1 MKRRCI
7 HSAAGNNGRLVGD
20 GNNQQQKPIALSSAN
35 DSTVNKIPT
44 TTTTPGGY
52 MTLPLNKSS
61 VTMSGNRQAPAI
73 DQGHF
78 LRRVITMAHL
88 SSHSPIITRN
98 SSAHCRDIINNNTT
112 TVHLLNSSSF
122 NFWCLAIWKWPSR
135 TGNLDYYLFFF
146 LINSS
151 SFTRHLFVY
160 FFSDGASNNKDEW
173 FV

>member
-1 MKRRCI
+1 MNWIKRRLI
-7 HSAAGNNGRLVGD
+7 HSAAGNNGRLVDD

-35 DSTVNKIPT
+35 DSNVNKIPT

-78 LRRVITMAHL
+78 LRRVTMSMAHL

-112 TVHLLNSSSF
+112 TVHLLNSSSSF

-135 TGNLDYYLFFF
+135 TGNLFIIVLLISIFF
-146 LINSS
+146 
-151 SFTRHLFVY
+151 
-160 FFSDGASNNKDEW
+160 
-173 FV
+173 